1 MEPGVFDQLNQ
12 CYRRAIEEGV
22 ELDVMVEYLFDNT
35 DGIDEEDVLEF
46 FDNYVINNWITIY
59 ICLTICYNNTIR

>member
-46 FDNYVINNWITIY
+46 FDNYVINN
-59 ICLTICYNNTIR
+59 